1 MHYKQLSRSA
11 EQQSDAYRGFR
22 CKVKYVTF
30 VCARPRAPVSDTAN
44 VPGPQC
50 ADRHFAESGR
60 PRTHLVEH
68 FCFVLACWRR
78 QDFSKARHGCDRSR
92 GERTNCGQ
100 DSEIF
105 SGRFQIGNAFQAG
118 KVRDCAIESSESLE
132 MRLGISVCAWWVRPS
147 RRGSRLASLPY

>member
-30 VCARPRAPVSDTAN
+30 VCARPRTPVSDTAN

-78 QDFSKARHGCDRSR
+78 QDFSKARHGCYGGASAPIVDR
-92 GERTNCGQ
+92 
-100 DSEIF
+100 I
-105 SGRFQIGNAFQAG
+105 A
-118 KVRDCAIESSESLE
+118 KSSVVVSKLE
-132 MRLGISVCAWWVRPS
+132 MHSK
-147 RRGSRLASLPY
+147 LARSAIALSNLPNP